1 MSISEQSIL
10 FFVIMILYVIYTTPL
25 QLSETLIIKLLTV
38 GVITFCIQYLS
49 IVNLP
54 IISWIITF
62 IPIIYILSIIVIQ
75 YLFTV

>member
-75 YLFTV
+75 YLFTI

>member
-25 QLSETLIIKLLTV
+25 QLSETLIIKLITV
-38 GVITFCIQYLS
+38 GIITFCIQYIS
-49 IVNLP
+49 MANLP

-62 IPIIYILSIIVIQ
+62 IPIIYILSILVIQ
-75 YLFTV
+75 YLFTL